1 MVDTLFFSVADMELL
16 STQIIALTLAFGAFA
31 GFLAGLLGI
40 GGGVILV
47 PLFLWLFPL
56 AGFPEQLIV
65 HTAFGTSLAIIIPT
79 SFSSTLGHRKRGNV
93 DWHVVGYLALGGSL
107 GALFGSTAAAYIP
120 GQQLK
125 MTFGVLQIVIALKL
139 LFFHPHLPPERTD
152 KVPWVQ
158 SFWVGI
164 AGGTFSAFFGVGG
177 GIVAVPLM
185 LIVMQLPIHLAV
197 GNSSALIVVSSFAG
211 TIGYVL
217 HGLQQPETAP
227 LSLGYVNVLVATV
240 VAPVSMGFA
249 RLGVKLATRTSQ
261 KHLVKVFAVMLILIG
276 ARILFSG

>member
-1 MVDTLFFSVADMELL
+1 MELL
-16 STQIIALTLAFGAFA
+16 SVQIISLTLFFGAFA

-93 DWHVVGYLALGGSL
+93 DWHMVWYLTLGGTI
-107 GALFGSTAAAYIP
+107 GALLGSTAAAVVP
-120 GQQLK
+120 GQNLK
-125 MTFGVLQIVIALKL
+125 TVFGFVQIIIALQL

-152 KVPWVQ
+152 KPPRFQLVL
-158 SFWVGI
+158 VGL
-164 AGGTFSAFFGVGG
+164 AGGLFSAFFGIGG
-177 GIVAVPLM
+177 GVVAVPLM
-185 LIVMQLPIHLAV
+185 LILLQLPIHLAV

-211 TIGYVL
+211 TVGYVL

-240 VAPVSMGFA
+240 VAPVSMGCA

-261 KHLVKVFAVMLILIG
+261 KHLVKAFAVLLIFIG